1 MSGNQ
6 AASSGRLVV
15 VAAPSGAGK
24 TTLTHA
30 LIERMKAR
38 GTPAA
43 FSVSFTTRPPR
54 SGERNGVHY
63 HFVDE
68 VMFEA
73 MVRKNEFL
81 EHAHVFGRRYG
92 TGRVVT
98 EALLAEGKQI
108 FLDIDWQG
116 ARQVRER
123 LPGQTLLLFVLPP
136 SLEELERRLR
146 GRGQD
151 SEETI
156 RRRMKAAEEEIHHAP
171 EFDHR
176 VVNDDFNRALNE
188 LERLVLPVSP

>member
-1 MSGNQ
+1 M
-6 AASSGRLVV
+6 SGRLVV

-30 LIERMKAR
+30 LIERLRAR
-38 GTPAA
+38 GSAAA
-43 FSVSFTTRPPR
+43 FSVSYTTRSPR
-54 SGERNGVHY
+54 PGEQNGVHY

-68 VMFEA
+68 VAFEG
-73 MVRKNEFL
+73 MVRRDEFL
-81 EHAHVFGRRYG
+81 EYAHVFGRRYG
-92 TGRVVT
+92 TGRAVT
-98 EALLAEGKQI
+98 QALLAEGRQI

-156 RRRMKAAEEEIHHAP
+156 RRRMKAAEEEISHAA

-176 VVNDDFNRALNE
+176 VINDDFNRALDE
-188 LERLVLPVSP
+188 LERLVLQPSP